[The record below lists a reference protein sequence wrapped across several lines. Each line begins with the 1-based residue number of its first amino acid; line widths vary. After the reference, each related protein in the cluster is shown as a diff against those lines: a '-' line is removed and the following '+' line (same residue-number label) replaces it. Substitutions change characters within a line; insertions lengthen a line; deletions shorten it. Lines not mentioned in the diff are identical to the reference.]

1 MQLGITL
8 KLGAGNPVDI
18 DKVLEAERLGYSQ
31 VWAGEAYGTDAV
43 TPITWVL
50 ARTTKIKAGTGI
62 MQMQAR
68 TPTCVAMTAMTLQ
81 MMSGNRFLCGIGP
94 SGPQVIEGWHGVAF
108 GKPLARTKEYIS
120 VIRQILRRE
129 GPLTFQGEH
138 YQIPYAGPD
147 ATGLGK
153 PLKSIVHGDP
163 SMPIYTASIT
173 PAGLRAAG
181 EVADGTLPIF
191 FSPEQPNLITDAIEE
206 GMKKSANSK
215 TMADFDNAP
224 YVRIRMGD
232 DLDACR
238 DALRP
243 ELALYIGGMGA
254 RSKNFYNDLAKRLG
268 YEEAAETI
276 QNFYLDGKKKD
287 AEAAVP
293 AALIDEIS
301 LVGPAARIKDR
312 MQAWKDVAKAHKVR
326 TMVLTG
332 GSVEALRVAAEAA
345 L

>member
-18 DKVLEAERLGYSQ
+18 DTVLEAERLGFSQ

-68 TPTCVAMTAMTLQ
+68 TPTCAAMTAQTLQ
-81 MMSGNRFLCGIGP
+81 LMSGNRFLCGVGP
-94 SGPQVIEGWHGVAF
+94 SGPQVIEGWHGQPY
-108 GKPLARTKEYIS
+108 GKPIARTKEYIEI
-120 VIRQILRRE
+120 IRRILQRE
-129 GPLTFQGEH
+129 GPLTYEGEL
-138 YQIPYAGPD
+138 YTIPYSGPG
-147 ATGLGK
+147 ASGLGK

-163 SMPIYTASIT
+163 SLPIYTASIT

-191 FSPEQPNLITDAIEE
+191 FSPEKPNLITDAIEE
-206 GMKKSANSK
+206 GMKKSKNSK
-215 TMADFDNAP
+215 TLADFDNAP

-232 DLDACR
+232 DLDKCR

-254 RSKNFYNDLAKRLG
+254 RSKNFYNDLARRLG

-276 QNFYLDGKKKD
+276 QNFYLDGKKKE

-293 AALIDEIS
+293 VKLIDEIS
-301 LVGPAARIKDR
+301 LVGPADRIRDR
-312 MQAWKDVAKAHKVR
+312 MQAWKDVGNSNKVR

-332 GSVEALRVAAEAA
+332 GTVEALRVAAEAA